1 MPTEKLFDVD
11 LALAGTCS
19 RQIAAGCNGVL
30 ENAAALMNGVDT
42 GCLVWL
48 NNTLEAEFPK
58 HKKDG
63 LNWKIP

>member
-1 MPTEKLFDVD
+1 MPTKKLFDID
-11 LALAGTCS
+11 LAVAGTCS
-19 RQIAAGCNGVL
+19 CQITAGCIRVL

-58 HKKDG
+58 HKKTD
-63 LNWKIP
+63 